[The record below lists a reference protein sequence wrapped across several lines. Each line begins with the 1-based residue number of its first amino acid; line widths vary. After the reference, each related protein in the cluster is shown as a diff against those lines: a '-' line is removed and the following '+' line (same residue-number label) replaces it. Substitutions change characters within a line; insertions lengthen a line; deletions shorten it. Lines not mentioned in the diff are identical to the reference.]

1 MVGMAQYTNMPMD
14 ISSIAMQLENDILTG
29 KFKPFGDTPEGDLAV
44 MMNYVDGIDATVPN

>member
-1 MVGMAQYTNMPMD
+1 MD

-44 MMNYVDGIDATVPN
+44 MMNYVDGIDATVPK